1 MKLIHVVLKH
11 LRTMAIPWMPLNL
24 CFVVKPQDVVRID
37 KLLNGF
43 DKNLT
48 FTVDLFENEVSHFI
62 DLEMLPDRILIYWK
76 DTNTGLYMNNTSFA
90 PWTHPIAWIKSL
102 VTSALKIC
110 SSNKLLQELKLSKKF
125 AS

>member
-62 DLEMLPDRILIYWK
+62 DLEMSPDRILIYWK

-90 PWTHPIAWIKSL
+90 P
-102 VTSALKIC
+102 
-110 SSNKLLQELKLSKKF
+110 
-125 AS
+125 

>member
-62 DLEMLPDRILIYWK
+62 DLEMSPDRILIYWK

-90 PWTHPIAWIKSL
+90 PWTHLIAWIKSL